1 MSTELE
7 PKKDPVAP
15 VVEPKKDTPAPV
27 TATVAK
33 EPAQAVVQPS
43 GNAAVAQ
50 DAGLATAPVEGKR
63 QEFSP
68 SIETTAQSTEQAEW
82 ERRQAAV
89 DTAVLGVASKDPKT
103 SHEAAKA
110 TVAALDGGLANQPA
124 GVKAALVSSSVD
136 QVGQVTAAT
145 LKTKDP
151 TKIAEVFTGLS
162 TAAEKAGPQF
172 VQAISAGM
180 IKDLKSG
187 GPGAIPAFEKGLSE
201 AMKSGNTLLA
211 ADLAKQLGESKDPA
225 MRALGARITD
235 NVTGNLG
242 AIQGDHATA
251 TATAANLEG
260 MFQRSADQMKAA
272 GATPEK
278 IAEARAAFKKEHS
291 AAFEAEEASAKRL
304 GASMQGAA
312 YLKDNPTKGRSYDST
327 KKQQEAANRHL
338 LLAPTLARTENGSA
352 AIADALAMKG
362 QGHDRTWIDTAQDAG
377 KTFDADAK
385 TKGYSD
391 HLNGA
396 LQVGGAYGL
405 AVNAAGND
413 ANGVADVTGGLAA
426 YAKTPEERS
435 ALSVLSQ
442 DARLAGA
449 EAGLPADQRKSPAK
463 ALEGAISRF
472 DAANK
477 RADAAALPNQKEASG
492 RLKNISEAIKGGAA
506 LHDLITKGTTDAGGI
521 GDMITGA
528 GKGLEL
534 AGGTK
539 DAWSQR
545 NMRGKAAGIASIAG
559 GLFDSIDKG
568 GKIAEGG
575 ITGLKGLL
583 ETGIGGAN
591 LVKDSAELL
600 GKQVLTKG
608 IGKVLP
614 WAGLAMDGMNFL
626 DAANKGDTYGAASA
640 AAPAAGA
647 AIGAGVGAFFG
658 GVGAVPG
665 AAIGYGIGSVVQV
678 GMDVGR
684 ALFGATPGSNEVAAS
699 ERMMLQGI
707 GLDGPALDWAAKN
720 AGGFDDKGNSNM
732 EGVNAIAKQLGM
744 STADFLK
751 RGSTAPGN
759 PTFFMKDLVRDPK
772 TGQLD
777 PKSVEA
783 VSARIKMM
791 AGFNQ

>member
-251 TATAANLEG
+251 TAT
-260 MFQRSADQMKAA
+260 D
-272 GATPEK
+272 
-278 IAEARAAFKKEHS
+278 
-291 AAFEAEEASAKRL
+291 
-304 GASMQGAA
+304 
-312 YLKDNPTKGRSYDST
+312 
-327 KKQQEAANRHL
+327 
-338 LLAPTLARTENGSA
+338 
-352 AIADALAMKG
+352 
-362 QGHDRTWIDTAQDAG
+362 
-377 KTFDADAK
+377 
-385 TKGYSD
+385 
-391 HLNGA
+391 
-396 LQVGGAYGL
+396 
-405 AVNAAGND
+405 
-413 ANGVADVTGGLAA
+413 
-426 YAKTPEERS
+426 
-435 ALSVLSQ
+435 
-442 DARLAGA
+442 
-449 EAGLPADQRKSPAK
+449 RKS
-463 ALEGAISRF
+463 
-472 DAANK
+472 
-477 RADAAALPNQKEASG
+477 
-492 RLKNISEAIKGGAA
+492 
-506 LHDLITKGTTDAGGI
+506 
-521 GDMITGA
+521 
-528 GKGLEL
+528 
-534 AGGTK
+534 
-539 DAWSQR
+539 
-545 NMRGKAAGIASIAG
+545 
-559 GLFDSIDKG
+559 
-568 GKIAEGG
+568 
-575 ITGLKGLL
+575 
-583 ETGIGGAN
+583 
-591 LVKDSAELL
+591 
-600 GKQVLTKG
+600 
-608 IGKVLP
+608 
-614 WAGLAMDGMNFL
+614 
-626 DAANKGDTYGAASA
+626 
-640 AAPAAGA
+640 
-647 AIGAGVGAFFG
+647 
-658 GVGAVPG
+658 
-665 AAIGYGIGSVVQV
+665 VV
-678 GMDVGR
+678 
-684 ALFGATPGSNEVAAS
+684 
-699 ERMMLQGI
+699 
-707 GLDGPALDWAAKN
+707 
-720 AGGFDDKGNSNM
+720 
-732 EGVNAIAKQLGM
+732 
-744 STADFLK
+744 
-751 RGSTAPGN
+751 
-759 PTFFMKDLVRDPK
+759 
-772 TGQLD
+772 
-777 PKSVEA
+777 
-783 VSARIKMM
+783 
-791 AGFNQ
+791 